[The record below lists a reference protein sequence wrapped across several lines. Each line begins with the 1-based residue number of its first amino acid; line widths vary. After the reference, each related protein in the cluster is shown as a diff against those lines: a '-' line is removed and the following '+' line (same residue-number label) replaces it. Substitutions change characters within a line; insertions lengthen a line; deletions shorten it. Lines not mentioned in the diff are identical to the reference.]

1 MTRKTFAIV
10 GAGLAGGHAAH
21 QLRKD
26 GFDGQIL
33 LIGAEDHP
41 PYDRPPLS
49 KAILLGDAEP
59 PATVLWSEDDYTQ
72 AEIDL
77 VLATRVTRI
86 NTAGRALEFE
96 SGRSVTVDRIV
107 LCTGSSP
114 RRPTIP
120 GLELHGVHSV
130 RTLEDAV
137 SVRDALLPGAEV
149 VVIGFGFIGAE
160 AAAAATARGCKVTLV
175 ETAALP
181 MQRVLGAEAARLY
194 CALHEQHGVTVLLNT
209 GVAEVRGAG
218 RCGAVLLTDGRE
230 LRADLVIYGVGAVAS
245 TDLAE
250 TAGIACGNGIVVDAQ
265 CRTSNSEVFACG
277 DVATRPSSFVNGH
290 IRLESWQNAY
300 KQGVA
305 AAKSMLGC
313 ADSYDEVP
321 WFWSDQ
327 YDVKMQMAGLASP
340 TDEVVWRGAPDGPSR
355 SAFYLA
361 DGRVRAVLGFNRP
374 RDVRAGTDL
383 IRKGDMVDKA
393 GLADD
398 SVDLR
403 AMARGA

>member
-1 MTRKTFAIV
+1 MDRKTFAIV
-10 GAGLAGGHAAH
+10 GASLAGGHAAH

-33 LIGAEDHP
+33 LIGAEHHP

-49 KAILLGDAEP
+49 KGILLGEAEP
-59 PATVLWSEDDYTQ
+59 PSTALWSEDDYAQ
-72 AEIDL
+72 AEIDV
-77 VLATRVTRI
+77 VLGTRVTRI
-86 NTAGRALEFE
+86 DTARRALEFE
-96 SGRSVTVDRIV
+96 SGGGLTVDRV
-107 LCTGSSP
+107 LLCTGSSP
-114 RRPTIP
+114 RRPPIP
-120 GLELHGVHSV
+120 GLELGGVHTV

-160 AAAAATARGCKVTLV
+160 VAAAATARGCRVTLV
-175 ETAALP
+175 EAAALP

-209 GVAEVRGAG
+209 GVAEVRGVG
-218 RCGAVLLTDGRE
+218 RCSAALLTDGRE
-230 LRADLVIYGVGAVAS
+230 LRADLVVYGVGAAAS
-245 TDLAE
+245 TELAQ

-265 CRTSNSEVFACG
+265 CQTSNSEVFACG
-277 DVATRPSSFVNGH
+277 DVAARPSSFASGH
-290 IRLESWQNAY
+290 IRLESWQNAC
-300 KQGVA
+300 KQAVA
-305 AAKSMLGC
+305 AAKSMLGFTNP
-313 ADSYDEVP
+313 YDEVP

-327 YDVKMQMAGLASP
+327 YDLRMQMAGLPSP
-340 TDEVVWRGAPDGPSR
+340 TDEVVWRGAPDGPDR
-355 SAFYLA
+355 SAFYVA

-383 IRKGDMVDKA
+383 IRKRAVVDKA
-393 GLADD
+393 ELADE

-403 AMARGA
+403 ALAKGT